1 MTFKEK
7 HKLLPHGKMYVHVG
21 IITLCL
27 TLFTTFLVFVM
38 PASAVMPLVCAQL
51 CFCCFGATVTQ
62 YIVVMLTT
70 DFKLLLKE

>member
-27 TLFTTFLVFVM
+27 TLFTTILVFAM
-38 PASAVMPLVCAQL
+38 PANALMFSIYAQL
-51 CFCCFGATVTQ
+51 CFCGFGATVAQ

-70 DFKLLLKE
+70 DFESLSKE